1 MFFVI
6 EVCWSL
12 KILVVRLV
20 CKRFWG
26 AIKRVCGFRKY
37 ECMRIPVSLVF
48 IETSSGRVEH
58 FKSEQG
64 TQRGIFALHIAGNAC
79 ATFDFQTGAQCKRG
93 TIEYVRATSHAVTC
107 VHT

>member
-20 CKRFWG
+20 CKRLWG
-26 AIKRVCGFRKY
+26 AIKRVCGFCKY

-48 IETSSGRVEH
+48 IKTSSGDVEH
-58 FKSEQG
+58 FESEQG
-64 TQRGIFALHIAGNAC
+64 TRRGIFALQALQETHVQLSNFKLAPSANVA
-79 ATFDFQTGAQCKRG
+79 R
-93 TIEYVRATSHAVTC
+93 
-107 VHT
+107 